1 MLLFSYTLHVCLHY
15 CIMLSSTTIQTHTWN
30 YIFCSNNGMT
40 WVTEL
45 SAGIFIARQIVYIC
59 ILVVSFKC
67 MFIRRC
73 KFLSKQTNK
82 NNNNIVYDVA
92 AYRKRNDI
100 KCNVMDIVI
109 MTKWR
114 QLQRCDVIFF
124 FCLTHL
130 HHYYFLND
138 TKCCRC
144 KRQG

>member
-1 MLLFSYTLHVCLHY
+1 M
-15 CIMLSSTTIQTHTWN
+15 
-30 YIFCSNNGMT
+30 
-40 WVTEL
+40 

-82 NNNNIVYDVA
+82 NNNNIVYDAA

-109 MTKWR
+109 MTK
-114 QLQRCDVIFF
+114 
-124 FCLTHL
+124 
-130 HHYYFLND
+130 
-138 TKCCRC
+138 
-144 KRQG
+144 